1 MMVSG
6 PLVHVFVHCT
16 DSGNP
21 ETAQSLIEA
30 VIVKSLEDAT
40 QDIEGE
46 MEIDLGDPHLFMA
59 LAQSAAS
66 IAAIGNAAKSLNIG
80 YYLGS
85 TNDGE
90 LLLN

>member
-1 MMVSG
+1 
-6 PLVHVFVHCT
+6 
-16 DSGNP
+16 
-21 ETAQSLIEA
+21 LIY
-30 VIVKSLEDAT
+30 ITLFSRRS
-40 QDIEGE
+40 
-46 MEIDLGDPHLFMA
+46 IDLGDPHLFMA

-85 TNDGE
+85 TNDGK